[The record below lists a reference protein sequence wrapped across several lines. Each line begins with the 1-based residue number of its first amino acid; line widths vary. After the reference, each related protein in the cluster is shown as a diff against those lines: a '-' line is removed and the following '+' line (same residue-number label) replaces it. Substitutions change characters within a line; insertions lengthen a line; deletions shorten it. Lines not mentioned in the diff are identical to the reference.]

1 MDETRQIDGPVGGET
16 GAGVLGKAERRVCAP
31 VRYGLIVFG
40 WLNIVLGVLGMFLPV
55 MPTTVFLLIA
65 LWAFSRSSQRFHHWL
80 YTHPTLGR
88 TLRDWHSHGVIPLR
102 VKILAVSMMTVSL
115 SYVTLFL
122 AEGWALPL
130 LLGGVL
136 GSVAAFILSRPSRP
150 APLAASPPSII
161 PGSGPQFGG

>member
-1 MDETRQIDGPVGGET
+1 MDQTRQIDGAVSGET
-16 GAGVLGKAERRVCAP
+16 GARVPDDAQPRVCAP
-31 VRYGLIVFG
+31 VRYGLIAFG
-40 WLNIVLGVLGMFLPV
+40 WLNIGLGVLGMFLPV

-65 LWAFSRSSQRFHHWL
+65 LWAFSRSSQRFHRWL

-88 TLRDWHSHGVIPLR
+88 TLRDWHSHGVIPPR

-130 LLGGVL
+130 LLGAVL
-136 GSVAAFILSRPSRP
+136 GGVCAFILSRPSRP
-150 APLAASPPSII
+150 APLAASPR
-161 PGSGPQFGG
+161 Q

>member
-65 LWAFSRSSQRFHHWL
+65 LWAFSRSSQRFH
-80 YTHPTLGR
+80 TGSIPTRRSGGR
-88 TLRDWHSHGVIPLR
+88 FAIGIATG
-102 VKILAVSMMTVSL
+102 
-115 SYVTLFL
+115 
-122 AEGWALPL
+122 
-130 LLGGVL
+130 
-136 GSVAAFILSRPSRP
+136 
-150 APLAASPPSII
+150 
-161 PGSGPQFGG
+161 

>member
-1 MDETRQIDGPVGGET
+1 MDETRRIDGPAVGGET
-16 GAGVLGKAERRVCAP
+16 GAATACQAKRRVCAP
-31 VRYGLIVFG
+31 VRYGLIAFG
-40 WLNIVLGVLGMFLPV
+40 WVNIGLGVVGMFLPV

-122 AEGWALPL
+122 AEGWTLPL
-130 LLGGVL
+130 LLGAVL
-136 GSVAAFILSRPSRP
+136 GAVAAFILSRPSRP
-150 APLAASPPSII
+150 APLAASPLR
-161 PGSGPQFGG
+161 

>member
-1 MDETRQIDGPVGGET
+1 MDQTRQIDGAVGGET
-16 GAGVLGKAERRVCAP
+16 AAQVPDDAQTRVCAP

-40 WLNIVLGVLGMFLPV
+40 WLNIGLGVLGMFLPV

-65 LWAFSRSSQRFHHWL
+65 LWAFSRSSRRFHHWL

-88 TLRDWHSHGVIPLR
+88 TLRDWHRHGVIPLR

-122 AEGWALPL
+122 AEGWTLPL
-130 LLGGVL
+130 LLGAVL
-136 GSVAAFILSRPSRP
+136 GGVAAFILSRPSRP
-150 APLAASPPSII
+150 APLVGASP
-161 PGSGPQFGG
+161 GQ

>member
-1 MDETRQIDGPVGGET
+1 MDETHPFDGAVSGET
-16 GAGVLGKAERRVCAP
+16 GAGAERRVCAP
-31 VRYGLIVFG
+31 VRYGLIAFG
-40 WLNIVLGVLGMFLPV
+40 WVNIGLGVLGMFLPV

-65 LWAFSRSSQRFHHWL
+65 LWAFSRSSQRFHRWL

-122 AEGWALPL
+122 AEGWTLPL
-130 LLGGVL
+130 LLGAVL
-136 GSVAAFILSRPSRP
+136 GGVAAFILSRPSRP
-150 APLAASPPSII
+150 APLAASPR
-161 PGSGPQFGG
+161 Q

>member
-1 MDETRQIDGPVGGET
+1 MDETRPFDGLVSGET
-16 GAGVLGKAERRVCAP
+16 GAGVPGEADRRVCAP
-31 VRYGLIVFG
+31 VRYGLMAFG
-40 WLNIVLGVLGMFLPV
+40 WMNIGLGVLGMFLPV

-102 VKILAVSMMTVSL
+102 VKILAVSMMAVSL

-122 AEGWALPL
+122 AEGWTLPL
-130 LLGGVL
+130 LLGAVL
-136 GSVAAFILSRPSRP
+136 GGVAAFILSRPSRP
-150 APLAASPPSII
+150 APLAASPR
-161 PGSGPQFGG
+161 Q